1 VSVTAAQPRLRV
13 QAVFAVR
20 GDEEEQAY
28 AVATE
33 LIDRLNAVANLP
45 ECECDLDISVER
57 VPAQG
62 QGSG

>member
-1 VSVTAAQPRLRV
+1 MTPAEPHLRV

-20 GDEEEQAY
+20 GEDEDRAY
-28 AVATE
+28 AIATE
-33 LIDRLNAVANLP
+33 LIDKLNAVANLP

-57 VPAQG
+57 AHALS

>member
-1 VSVTAAQPRLRV
+1 MVAEPRLRV

-20 GDEEEQAY
+20 GDDEERAY
-28 AVATE
+28 AVAAE

-45 ECECDLDISVER
+45 ECECDVDISVER
-57 VPAQG
+57 APAHD

>member
-1 VSVTAAQPRLRV
+1 MSVAAADPRLRV

-20 GDEEEQAY
+20 GEDEEQAY

-57 VPAQG
+57 APAQG